1 MSFNTA
7 SYQNGYVQIPFT
19 KIGVCHF
26 SMEGSINDRAVS
38 IMVNVGAPNTVV
50 DLDLARDMNLPMM
63 DLALLPNA
71 TSEPGE
77 IYQVQSARFEIA
89 NFFPKFPALLAMDL
103 SPLMHSLS
111 LTGTPKVDII
121 VGMDML
127 EGHDAVVDYGNK
139 LLCLRLG
146 R

>member
-103 SPLMHSLS
+103 SPF
-111 LTGTPKVDII
+111 
-121 VGMDML
+121 
-127 EGHDAVVDYGNK
+127 
-139 LLCLRLG
+139 LLQAPLRLISSSG
-146 R
+146 WTCWKGMMRWSTTGINCFA